1 VVSHLVDSSV
11 WVEFLRMT
19 GSPSNLVLRRLI
31 SDPDVAIIGCP
42 PVRMELALDPHDL
55 RRHRF
60 LQVYDSFSSAGVH
73 ADDFD
78 LAAEVYRSVRRYGH
92 TVRSTSDCLIAAI
105 ALRAGAT
112 LVHNDIDFDR
122 IAQVVTPL
130 TVLRLP
136 DAPDRPR
143 PAPTT
148 A

>member
-1 VVSHLVDSSV
+1 MASLLVDTSV
-11 WVEFLRMT
+11 WISFLRDRDGQA
-19 GSPSNLVLRRLI
+19 GSHFQELVRRQPG
-31 SDPDVAIIGCP
+31 DIIGCP
-42 PVRMELALDPHDL
+42 PVRMELAVDPDDL
-55 RRHRF
+55 RRHRV
-60 LQVYDSFSSAGVH
+60 LSRYDGFDSAGVV

-78 LAAEVYRSVRRYGH
+78 TAANIYRSVRRVGH
-92 TVRSTSDCLIAAI
+92 TVRSSIDCLIAAV

-136 DAPDRPR
+136 DAPDRP
-143 PAPTT
+143 PT